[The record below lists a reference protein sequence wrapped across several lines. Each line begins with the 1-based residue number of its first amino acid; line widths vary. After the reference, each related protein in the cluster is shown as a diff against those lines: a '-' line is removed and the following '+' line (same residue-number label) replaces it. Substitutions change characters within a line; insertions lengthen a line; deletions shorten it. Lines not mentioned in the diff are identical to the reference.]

1 MDFMINIDFKKPPGQ
16 IRYNDKIL
24 LVGSCFTEHIGNSL
38 EELKF
43 SVLQNP
49 NGILFDPLS
58 VSQSLASY
66 IQNKQYTGKDFF
78 QLNEVWHSWKH
89 HSRFSNTNLKEAV
102 RIVNES
108 QHQAHQF
115 LKEATWI
122 IITLGSSFSYRLTR
136 LAESLRVSRIGEEPA
151 SGAGSEGV
159 GVANCHRAPA
169 QWFEKY
175 LMTIDEIISS
185 LNNSLQ
191 QLFQFNSNLNI
202 IFTVSPV
209 RHIRDGVV
217 NNNRSKARLIEAVHH
232 LVGGHERLYY
242 FPAYELVIDVL
253 RDYRFYD
260 TDLVHPNY
268 MATEFVLEKFA
279 GAFIDEPTQ
288 SLMQEVKS
296 IMIARRHKAFQPE
309 TMAHKQ
315 FLKTYFEKTKALKE
329 KYSFLDLNEE
339 IEYFNS

>member
-1 MDFMINIDFKKPPGQ
+1 MDFMINVDLKKPSQQ
-16 IRYNDKIL
+16 INYEDKIL

-49 NGILFDPLS
+49 NGILFDAFS

-66 IQNKQYTGKDFF
+66 IQNKQYSEKDFF

-89 HSRFSNTNLKEAV
+89 HSRFSHTNLEEAV
-102 RIVNES
+102 RMANAS
-108 QHQAHQF
+108 QLQAHQF
-115 LKEATWI
+115 LKRTDWI
-122 IITLGSSFSYRLTR
+122 IITLGSSFSYRLTQQAPSAGR
-136 LAESLRVSRIGEEPA
+136 DLGEA
-151 SGAGSEGV
+151 

-169 QWFEKY
+169 QWFHKH
-175 LMTIDEIISS
+175 LMTIDEIVSN
-185 LNNSLQ
+185 LDNSLQ
-191 QLFQFNSNLNI
+191 QLFGFNPNLNI

-217 NNNRSKARLIEAVHH
+217 DNNRSKARLIEAVHH
-232 LVGGHERLYY
+232 LVSKYDKLNY

-268 MATEFVLEKFA
+268 MATDFVLEKFSE
-279 GAFIDEPTQ
+279 AFIDEPSQ
-288 SLMQEVKS
+288 NLMQEVKS
-296 IMIARRHKAFQPE
+296 VMIARKHRAFQPD
-309 TMAHKQ
+309 TSAHKQ
-315 FLKTYFEKTKALKE
+315 FLKTYFEKAKALKE
-329 KYSFLDLNEE
+329 KYSFLDLKDE